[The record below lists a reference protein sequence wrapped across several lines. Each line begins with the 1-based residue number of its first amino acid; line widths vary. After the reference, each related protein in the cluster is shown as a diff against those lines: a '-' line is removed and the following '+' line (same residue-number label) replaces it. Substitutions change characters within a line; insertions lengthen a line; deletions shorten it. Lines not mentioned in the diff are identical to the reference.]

1 MMNGRAAFTSV
12 ITRLDRVTQY
22 SRAPVIESQR
32 RGVLDPRF
40 RGDDRETRFTFIRK
54 HT

>member
-1 MMNGRAAFTSV
+1 MMNGHATFTHV

-22 SRAPVIESQR
+22 SRALVIESQR

-40 RGDDRETRFTFIRK
+40 RGDDKRARFTFIGK
-54 HT
+54 H